1 MAGPRQE
8 HQLSLPKKGPES
20 KRSRTDGNKEKLAH
34 NNRAYGKRR
43 RFRLGQTAAGASTSK
58 GLPSAIEFG
67 TPIYSD
73 GARRPL
79 TPGILSSSTAIYSPF
94 SLLAPYSEPHHQHLI
109 GHSPGVVERALSMKI
124 QTHLASSTKEEEEA
138 LIYFY
143 RENGRH
149 KHFLSSIQ
157 PHRHPRL
164 FFRLAQSTP
173 LHTYLHI
180 FNRISGPFS
189 CASKQ

>member
-8 HQLSLPKKGPES
+8 HQLSLPKKGLES

-34 NNRAYGKRR
+34 NILWAYGKRR

-79 TPGILSSSTAIYSPF
+79 TPGIF
-94 SLLAPYSEPHHQHLI
+94 S
-109 GHSPGVVERALSMKI
+109 
-124 QTHLASSTKEEEEA
+124 
-138 LIYFY
+138 
-143 RENGRH
+143 
-149 KHFLSSIQ
+149 
-157 PHRHPRL
+157 
-164 FFRLAQSTP
+164 
-173 LHTYLHI
+173 
-180 FNRISGPFS
+180 
-189 CASKQ
+189 